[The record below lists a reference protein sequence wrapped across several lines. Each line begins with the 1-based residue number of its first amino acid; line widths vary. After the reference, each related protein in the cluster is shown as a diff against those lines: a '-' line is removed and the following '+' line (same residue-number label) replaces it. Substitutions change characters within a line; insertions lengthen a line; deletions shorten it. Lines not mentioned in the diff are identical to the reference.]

1 MLRCSFQVRELT
13 ELRKAHQKR
22 AERLKSVQENY
33 RNVKDQ
39 LKTLEAEY
47 YGLVRFVVL
56 FLVEIKQLEKTYVCH
71 WRRCP
76 LQQLKPFHSDYRIL
90 PTCIIDV

>member
-56 FLVEIKQLEKTYVCH
+56 FLVEIKQ
-71 WRRCP
+71 
-76 LQQLKPFHSDYRIL
+76 
-90 PTCIIDV
+90 